1 MARPPSADSILRNA
15 KKGSRVVET
24 HADIATDII
33 IPNQSG
39 VTDHPEFK
47 KYIEDNT
54 YWDRTGSAG
63 DWELIPKTTGDN
75 VTLGDNTKLQLGTD
89 KDFQLSYASATDNLI
104 ILDEAAGVR
113 LRLDRTG
120 NFDFQAG
127 DLTTTGDGF
136 YGDVDLTGTL
146 KTNNITSH
154 SSTTTFL
161 NATLTHTTGLS
172 RFDWNIELLNNRG
185 IVIKNAAGT
194 NYDAFFV
201 NTGNVLNFGSP
212 TYSWAS
218 IDFLFGSYTPKFRFD
233 LDGDMHL
240 YVDSAKS
247 YFGAGDDVSIKF
259 DGSDMI
265 IASENVT
272 ANDELL
278 IKSFD
283 AVVIDSDTYWTGA
296 GSGLPYGEIYAAD
309 ANNTLTITTTG
320 KANKVQITSFTANG
334 VSNLMTPDHTNDHIT
349 ITKAGVY
356 KCNMSMHLESV
367 GGGGADNYGYSVYK
381 NNGAT
386 EFANLHGQ
394 RDLSGGG
401 GDEGSVSV
409 SGLIDLAVN
418 DTIEVWIWNNTNAD
432 NIIIDDIN
440 LSLVQVGGT

>member
-120 NFDFQAG
+120 DFDFQAG
-127 DLTTTGDGF
+127 DITTTGDITGAQGNFSNIVLTQEANTITFSGGAFGTKLNFDNVGTTPATSYVFNHTGF
-136 YGDVDLTGTL
+136 TGTNKLTNTISQTAANFVLDSGDFLISANDGTL
-146 KTNNITSH
+146 K
-154 SSTTTFL
+154 
-161 NATLTHTTGLS
+161 
-172 RFDWNIELLNNRG
+172 
-185 IVIKNAAGT
+185 
-194 NYDAFFV
+194 
-201 NTGNVLNFGSP
+201 
-212 TYSWAS
+212 
-218 IDFLFGSYTPKFRFD
+218 
-233 LDGDMHL
+233 LDGDDIRINGDL
-240 YVDSAKS
+240 ELK
-247 YFGAGDDVSIKF
+247 FGTGQDTSIVF

-265 IASENVT
+265 IKSNNIT

-278 IKSFD
+278 IQSFD